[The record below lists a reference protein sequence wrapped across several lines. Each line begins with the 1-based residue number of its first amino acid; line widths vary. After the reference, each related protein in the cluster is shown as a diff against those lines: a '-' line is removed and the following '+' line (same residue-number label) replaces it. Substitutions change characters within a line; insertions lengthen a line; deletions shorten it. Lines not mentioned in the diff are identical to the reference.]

1 MRRGVTILTLAL
13 VTVAMAAPA
22 NAQLKKKTDEVY
34 APDKVAAAKVR
45 DIGWDGSL
53 VLGASI
59 SLSSSRSVV
68 GQVDG
73 ETISLTGQLT
83 GGLDYIKGWHE
94 WRNTLKLAET
104 SAKTPGIDRFVK
116 TNDLLSLDSIYLMHI
131 PKLKGWFGPYARF
144 QAQTALFPTEDV
156 RSSTVFYTLDG
167 GGDVPGGPNPRS
179 NVRLADSF
187 SPTSFRET
195 LGAFAKPYTKP
206 KLMVEFKVGF
216 QGKQTIVRGDTF
228 SVKEVKAGAQ
238 EVNGVLFD
246 EVVLNPITDVYQGG
260 PAAGMLLKGQV
271 YGKKI
276 TYFFDIEAMIPVLNN
291 KLDTSEKSSVEL
303 TNVIIDA
310 GVSVKVFSWMSL
322 DYTFRL
328 LRDPQL
334 VDATQIQNNV
344 LLTFAYTLFDSEQNK
359 KPAKKK

>member
-1 MRRGVTILTLAL
+1 MILNLTLATMML
-13 VTVAMAAPA
+13 VALPA
-22 NAQLKKKTDEVY
+22 QAQLKKKTDEVY
-34 APDKVAAAKVR
+34 APDKVAKAKVR
-45 DIGWDGSL
+45 DVGWDGSL

-68 GQVDG
+68 GQLDG
-73 ETISLTGQLT
+73 ETISLTGQIT
-83 GGLDYIKGWHE
+83 AGLDYIKGMHE

-116 TNDLLSLDSIYLMHI
+116 TNDLLSLDSIYLLHI

-156 RSSTVFYTLDG
+156 RSSQVTYQAEDKLPI
-167 GGDVPGGPNPRS
+167 PGEIN
-179 NVRLADSF
+179 NVTSFRLADSF
-187 SPTSFRET
+187 SPTTFRET
-195 LGAFAKPYTKP
+195 LGAFAKPYTTP
-206 KLMVEFKVGF
+206 KLMVEFKAGF
-216 QGKQTIVRGDTF
+216 QGKQTIVSGDTF
-228 SVKEVKAGAQ
+228 SVDKVEAGAGL
-238 EVNGVLFD
+238 NGEDRVL
-246 EVVLNPITDVYQGG
+246 LNRISDVYQGG
-260 PAAGMLLKGQV
+260 PAAGMLLKGQI

-291 KLDTSEKSSVEL
+291 QMDSDERSSAEL
-303 TNVIIDA
+303 TSVIIDA
-310 GVSVKVFSWMSL
+310 GVSVKIFSWMSL

-344 LLTFAYTLFDSEQNK
+344 LLTFAYTLFASEQSKK

>member
-1 MRRGVTILTLAL
+1 MRRRVTILTLAL
-13 VTVAMAAPA
+13 VTVALTGPA
-22 NAQLKKKTDEVY
+22 SAQLKKKTDEVY
-34 APDKVAAAKVR
+34 APDKVKAAKVR
-45 DIGWDGSL
+45 GVGWDGSL

-59 SLSSSRSVV
+59 SLSSSHSVV

-73 ETISLTGQLT
+73 ETISLTGQISAS
-83 GGLDYIKGWHE
+83 LDYIKGMHE
-94 WRNTLKLAET
+94 WRNSVKLAET

-144 QAQTALFPTEDV
+144 QAQTSLFPTEDV
-156 RSSTVFYTLDG
+156 RASTVDYIAEDG
-167 GGDVPGGPNPRS
+167 SPLPGQAAGATTQVNS
-179 NVRLADSF
+179 FRLASSF

-195 LGAFAKPYTKP
+195 LGAFAKPYTTP
-206 KLMVEFKVGF
+206 KLMVEFKAGF

-228 SVKEVKAGAQ
+228 SVKDDDDTPQIELARI
-238 EVNGVLFD
+238 D
-246 EVVLNPITDVYQGG
+246 DVYQGG
-260 PAAGMLLKGQV
+260 PAAGMLLKGEI

-276 TYFFDIEAMIPVLNN
+276 TYFFDIEAMIPVINN
-291 KLDTSEKSSVEL
+291 RSDSDDRSSVEL

-344 LLTFAYTLFDSEQNK
+344 LLTFAYTLFASEQDK
-359 KPAKKK
+359 KPANKK